1 MNPFYFDSKYKSA
14 FLANVATRLRDVIN
28 DDCAVL
34 LKQRGVITPIT
45 DVSTIMFIADQDL
58 PSIAEIAKALDYS
71 HQRTAAR
78 ITALEKLG
86 LIARFADENDSRCQ
100 RFSLTPLGKADFKKV
115 HEVYVSASKVFDEI
129 IEEQGVDVM
138 KIMMN
143 ITQSLKRYPVSERI
157 ADIRP
162 IDKENHDEK

>member
-34 LKQRGVITPIT
+34 LKQRGIITPIT
-45 DVSTIMFIADQDL
+45 DVSTVMFIAEYDL

-86 LIARFADENDSRCQ
+86 LVARFADENDSRCQ
-100 RFSLTPLGKADFKKV
+100 RISLTALGRTDFKKV
-115 HEVYVSASKVFDEI
+115 REVYVSASTVFDEI
-129 IEEQGVDVM
+129 IEEQGVDIM

-143 ITQSLKRYPVSERI
+143 TTKALTRYPVSERI
-157 ADIRP
+157 ADIST
-162 IDKENHDEK
+162 IDKE